1 MILNGSETKIFNT
14 RQVSLKE
21 PSQKD
26 ISIGI
31 NVDLITVDFEKKNNK
46 RFKQGLKIP
55 FFFSLSDTRKLV
67 LISQEKISLELNL
80 IAFQFLDSRRSEDS
94 ETRGLEIGSR

>member
-1 MILNGSETKIFNT
+1 MILNRSETKIFNT

-31 NVDLITVDFEKKNNK
+31 NVDLITVDFEKKIIKDLNK
-46 RFKQGLKIP
+46 
-55 FFFSLSDTRKLV
+55 D
-67 LISQEKISLELNL
+67 
-80 IAFQFLDSRRSEDS
+80 
-94 ETRGLEIGSR
+94 

>member
-55 FFFSLSDTRKLV
+55 FFFSV
-67 LISQEKISLELNL
+67 
-80 IAFQFLDSRRSEDS
+80 
-94 ETRGLEIGSR
+94 

>member
-31 NVDLITVDFEKKNNK
+31 NVDLIKLILKKKIIKDLNK
-46 RFKQGLKIP
+46 
-55 FFFSLSDTRKLV
+55 D
-67 LISQEKISLELNL
+67 
-80 IAFQFLDSRRSEDS
+80 
-94 ETRGLEIGSR
+94 